1 MFTNHKA
8 IIFGPAG
15 PQLLP
20 EERVFFSQHKPLGF
34 ILFRRNIIDKKQVTA
49 LVQDLRDAVGNQ
61 AAPILVDQEGG
72 RVCRMRAPI
81 WYEPPAATVFGKIA
95 QSNLDDA
102 KRALNLSTSLI
113 ALDLLELGITSDAI
127 PVLDVVNSDT
137 HNVIGDRAFGS
148 DKAIIAELGR
158 VVCDV
163 LTELGVAPIIKHIP
177 GHGRAKADSHLELP
191 IVTANY
197 QDLVDIDFF
206 PFKELSYV
214 KLAMTAHVLY
224 EAIDPHAPGT
234 ISDKVIDTI
243 RNTIGFK
250 NLLVTDCILMEALTG
265 SVASR
270 AKKAIEA
277 GCDIVLQSRGTV
289 EEMEEVI
296 NSVPF
301 ITLAQ
306 NTILEPLFPPVRKT
320 PQLDRTAVQTE
331 LVDIFEKYNIETT
344 PIENLIDPT
353 HDPV

>member
-15 PQLLP
+15 PELLP
-20 EERVFFSQHKPLGF
+20 EERAFFSQHKPLGF
-34 ILFRRNIIDKKQVTA
+34 ILFRRNIVDKKQVAA
-49 LVQDLRDAVGNQ
+49 LVQELRDAVDNQ

-81 WYEPPAATVFGKIA
+81 WYEPPAAAEFGRIA
-95 QSNLDDA
+95 LESLADA
-102 KRALNLSTSLI
+102 KRALNLSTTLI

-127 PVLDVVNSDT
+127 PVLDVINSDT

-148 DKAIIAELGR
+148 DKSIVAELGR

-163 LTELGVAPIIKHIP
+163 LTEFEVAPIIKHIP
-177 GHGRAKADSHLELP
+177 GHGRAKADSHKELP

-197 QDLVDIDFF
+197 QDLIDVDFY
-206 PFKELSYV
+206 PFKELNDV

-234 ISDKVIDTI
+234 VSNMVIDTI

-250 NLLVTDCILMEALTG
+250 NLLLTDCILMEALAG

-296 NSVPF
+296 TSVPF
-301 ITLAQ
+301 ITAAQ
-306 NTILEPLFPPVRKT
+306 NSILEPLFPPVRKT
-320 PQLDRTAVQTE
+320 PQLDRATIQIE
-331 LVDIFEKYNIETT
+331 LLDLFEKYNIETA
-344 PIENLIDPT
+344 PIKNLIDPT